1 MMFPNLEIVLLLL
14 VPPPYTIPGVGGDPP
29 GAVVRE
35 GMLCLCLLRAAA
47 FSLFFGKMSFPPFP
61 KPGTVLGLNICN
73 AIGPKPFLF
82 EGRRGLN

>member
-1 MMFPNLEIVLLLL
+1 
-14 VPPPYTIPGVGGDPP
+14 
-29 GAVVRE
+29 
-35 GMLCLCLLRAAA
+35 MLCLCLLRAAA